1 MHGPPE
7 DPKTSEPAS
16 RGSSLFRALMR
27 SDDEITRLL
36 TQVENGD
43 EEALDSLARAVYGDL
58 KSMGRKHLRAEG
70 RDHTLQPTAVV
81 HEAFLK
87 LVGQRDVTWR
97 GRAHFFAIA
106 GRLMR
111 RILVDAA
118 RARARRER
126 GMRERTSPWELQI
139 EADGVAAD
147 LEALDEALD
156 RLAEVDPQAA
166 EVVELRFFANQTHAE
181 VAEVLGVSERS
192 VRRSFNYAKAWL
204 FRHLERERP

>member
-1 MHGPPE
+1 MGSE
-7 DPKTSEPAS
+7 D
-16 RGSSLFRALMR
+16 
-27 SDDEITRLL
+27 DITRLL
-36 TQVENGD
+36 AEVETGD
-43 EEALDSLARAVYGDL
+43 EQALESLARAVYGDL
-58 KSMGRKHLRAEG
+58 RSMGRRHLRGES

-87 LVGQRDVTWR
+87 LVGQRDVSWR

-126 GMRERTSPWELQI
+126 GLRERVSPWELRL
-139 EADGVAAD
+139 EVDGVAAD
-147 LEALDEALD
+147 VEALSEALD

-166 EVVELRFFANQTHAE
+166 RVVELRFFAGQTHAE
-181 VAEVLGVSERS
+181 IAEVLGVGERT
-192 VRRSFNYAKAWL
+192 VRRSFHYAKAWL
-204 FRHLERERP
+204 FRELEREGGA